1 MWWEDQWHTRLR
13 RVCHLFSYH
22 RWRQI
27 DVICDLL
34 LNRWTAKCNLIFF
47 LLLVTVD
54 NENGLEYDD
63 EHSPSS
69 PTPKSLPRSASGT
82 TVSSQGTQSGKTK
95 KPFFKKQQEQF
106 SPYDVVPSMRPIV
119 LLGPSLK
126 GYEVRVIP
134 SSSKNCELFRAIFNG
149 VPKVTR
155 EFIGLTSLMVCVCFI
170 AGHRHDAES
179 FVWLHE
185 AQILGKVK
193 FFSRVHSS
201 DLVNLI

>member
-1 MWWEDQWHTRLR
+1 MNGKVQSD
-13 RVCHLFSYH
+13 
-22 RWRQI
+22 
-27 DVICDLL
+27 
-34 LNRWTAKCNLIFF
+34 FF

-134 SSSKNCELFRAIFNG
+134 NSSKNCELFRAIFKG

-155 EFIGLTSLMVCVCFI
+155 DFIGLASHMVCVCFI

-179 FVWLHE
+179 IV
-185 AQILGKVK
+185 
-193 FFSRVHSS
+193 
-201 DLVNLI
+201 